1 MMSNIILKDIREL
14 NNLFNRGGVTLD
26 FYFKRKKQIRKKIDL
41 LGDENLKIFQLLYFC
56 DLISHQQYMEM
67 KNKVEQSRGYYK
79 RLLS

>member
-14 NNLFNRGGVTLD
+14 NNLFNKGGVTLD

-41 LGDENLKIFQLLYFC
+41 LGDENLKIFQLLYFY